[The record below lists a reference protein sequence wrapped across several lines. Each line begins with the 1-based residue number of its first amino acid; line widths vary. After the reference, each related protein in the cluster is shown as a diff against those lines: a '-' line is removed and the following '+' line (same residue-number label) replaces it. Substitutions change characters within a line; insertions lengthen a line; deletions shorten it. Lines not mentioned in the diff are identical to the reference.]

1 MQSEQPILTV
11 CEWLYSFA
19 KAMGMFVVGEV
30 VEVVVVWFIFA
41 LRLLNN
47 IVIFCTDTVYLTKET
62 YIMHSIPQ
70 NHSEKNALID
80 HADHITSITSC
91 E

>member
-1 MQSEQPILTV
+1 
-11 CEWLYSFA
+11 
-19 KAMGMFVVGEV
+19 MGMFVVGEV
-30 VEVVVVWFIFA
+30 VEIVVVWFIFA

-80 HADHITSITSC
+80 HADHITSIFFSIIGIYEMTKIGYKGRKG
-91 E
+91 